1 MGKTVNKRD
10 LAEILGVSE
19 RSLTFWQKSG
29 LPILREGERG
39 EENAYDT
46 AAVVKWMLERAAARA
61 RRAATPRDRLASR
74 QAELIELQLAEKRGE
89 SITASAIKPAYIAK
103 VVASRQ
109 ALRAMAADLA
119 PALALLDGPDAMRDL
134 LEEAIDDALR
144 NLAADDDTSG
154 AAPAPAGGMGALGA
168 AVAAAPVGVGGAKAR
183 TARGVGRA
191 RAVPVPDDAV
201 PARDP

>member
-1 MGKTVNKRD
+1 M
-10 LAEILGVSE
+10 
-19 RSLTFWQKSG
+19 
-29 LPILREGERG
+29 PILREGERLG
-39 EENAYDT
+39 QENTYDT
-46 AAVVKWMLERAAARA
+46 AAVVRWLIERAAAKA
-61 RRAATPRDRLASR
+61 RKAEMPRDRLARR
-74 QAELIELQLAEKRGE
+74 QAEMIEMQLAEKRGQ
-89 SITASAIKPAYIAK
+89 SIEASAIKPALVAK

-119 PALALLDGPDAMRDL
+119 PALAMLDGPDAMRDL
-134 LEEAIDDALR
+134 LEEAIDEALR
-144 NLAADDDTSG
+144 NLAADDDDAG

-191 RAVPVPDDAV
+191 RAVPVLDDAV